1 VPGLVG
7 LLRDGSAGAQEGA
20 ARYLRNLACDAS
32 LLVPLHQQE
41 GLVPGLVGLLRDGS
55 AGAQERAALC
65 LCNLARDASLRLS
78 LFRQLVHEPILV

>member
-1 VPGLVG
+1 VG

-20 ARYLRNLACDAS
+20 AGCLCNLARDAS
-32 LLVPLHQQE
+32 LLVPLHRQE